1 MKLSICIPT
10 YNRPQHLPNCLN
22 SIYLAKKNCNLDF
35 EVCVSDNGSDYDVK
49 KIIDDYKIKFD
60 ITLNVNKENLGY
72 HPNLLKT
79 ISISK
84 GEFVWAIGDDD
95 LLLPNSLKKIE
106 ELFKKY
112 NDIDFFCVNSCNLD
126 YKYLSNFKKPFDTKN
141 LPQNMETFSKK
152 RENLKC
158 NFWDLIDYKIVFD
171 FLNLNCLNI
180 YKRQMWLDN
189 VSCVDQELLKDRRPW
204 SNFDNT
210 HAHLKIYANAFK
222 NSKVFFNSEPLTVN
236 LFGVREWAPMY
247 PFIEVV
253 RLPEA
258 LDYYRSKGLGFTKY
272 FINKNYAL
280 RNFSNYL
287 FKILISGK
295 EGGLNYVN
303 FYRHVFLNLFYPNVY
318 MSFFYFLFRKI
329 KNLFKKKIEK
339 KIEKQT

>member
-171 FLNLNCLNI
+171 FLNVCTAACHGATFTLSSVCSPSVVENSLNI
-180 YKRQMWLDN
+180 MGSKSSLEKRCPKK
-189 VSCVDQELLKDRRPW
+189 SLLQIP
-204 SNFDNT
+204 
-210 HAHLKIYANAFK
+210 
-222 NSKVFFNSEPLTVN
+222 
-236 LFGVREWAPMY
+236 
-247 PFIEVV
+247 
-253 RLPEA
+253 
-258 LDYYRSKGLGFTKY
+258 RSVL
-272 FINKNYAL
+272 
-280 RNFSNYL
+280 
-287 FKILISGK
+287 
-295 EGGLNYVN
+295 
-303 FYRHVFLNLFYPNVY
+303 
-318 MSFFYFLFRKI
+318 
-329 KNLFKKKIEK
+329 
-339 KIEKQT
+339 